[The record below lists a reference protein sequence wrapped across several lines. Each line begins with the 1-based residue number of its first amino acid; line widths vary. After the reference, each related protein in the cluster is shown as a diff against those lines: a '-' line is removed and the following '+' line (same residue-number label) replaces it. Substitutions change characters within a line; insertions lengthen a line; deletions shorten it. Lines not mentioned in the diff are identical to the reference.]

1 MNDSSLF
8 LEVDSTRG
16 SMCGNGKLSFGQA
29 LLRSVKSTQTLHL
42 PFFFFTT
49 TGFAIQS
56 GHFASV
62 MDPILNNFSTSAFTA
77 SSRSRPNFLLFC
89 LMGLKVGSMLSS
101 CDTMSTLT
109 PGKSSEDQ
117 ANVLTFSL
125 RKAVSSAVSSS
136 PRSPPISTHRSGFA
150 SSRQNDAITAR
161 RVGVVDSRASSIFSC
176 YNCSEIDFSSARPS
190 LAFL

>member
-1 MNDSSLF
+1 
-8 LEVDSTRG
+8 
-16 SMCGNGKLSFGQA
+16 MCGNEKLSFGQA

-56 GHFASV
+56 GYFASV
-62 MDPILNNFSTSAFTA
+62 TDPILNNFSTSAFTA
-77 SSRSRPNFLLFC
+77 SARSRPNFLLFC

-101 CDTMSTLT
+101 CDMMSTLT
-109 PGKSSEDQ
+109 PGKSSGDQ

-136 PRSPPISTHRSGFA
+136 PRSLPISTHRSGFS
-150 SSRQNDAITAR
+150 SSRQIKNTGSG
-161 RVGVVDSRASSIFSC
+161 VGVADSRASSILSC
-176 YNCSEIDFSSARPS
+176 YNCSEIDFSSPWPS